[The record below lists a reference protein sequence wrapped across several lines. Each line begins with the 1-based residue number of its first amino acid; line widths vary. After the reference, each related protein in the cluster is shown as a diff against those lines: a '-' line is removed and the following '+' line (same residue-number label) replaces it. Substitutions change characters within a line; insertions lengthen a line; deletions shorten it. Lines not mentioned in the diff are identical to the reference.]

1 MFSSSLT
8 LIILYLVFKY
18 IVAWI
23 EYYNNTDDRLQKSIW
38 RYSYDYPVI
47 GKRDISDLDDKKF
60 VKLRRFRN
68 LIVTLMYCTV
78 FTFFIVFMMCI
89 YCSASMLPCGRYYYE
104 PEGGYVGNP

>member
-1 MFSSSLT
+1 MFTSTLT
-8 LIILYLVFKY
+8 LIILYLIFKY

-23 EYYNNTDDRLQKSIW
+23 EYYNNIDDRLQKSVW

-60 VKLRRFRN
+60 VRLRRVRN

-78 FTFFIVFMMCI
+78 FIFFVV
-89 YCSASMLPCGRYYYE
+89 SMSFTSHLLIL
-104 PEGGYVGNP
+104 VLN

>member
-60 VKLRRFRN
+60 VRLRRFRN

-78 FTFFIVFMMCI
+78 FIFFIVFMSFTSHLLI
-89 YCSASMLPCGRYYYE
+89 LII
-104 PEGGYVGNP
+104 N

>member
-1 MFSSSLT
+1 MLSSTLT
-8 LIILYLVFKY
+8 LIMLYLIFKY

-23 EYYNNTDDRLQKSIW
+23 KYYNNSDDRLQKSVW

-60 VKLRRFRN
+60 VRLRRFRN

-78 FTFFIVFMMCI
+78 FIFFVVFMSFTSHLLI
-89 YCSASMLPCGRYYYE
+89 LIL
-104 PEGGYVGNP
+104 N

>member
-1 MFSSSLT
+1 MFSSILT
-8 LIILYLVFKY
+8 LIILYLIFKY

-23 EYYNNTDDRLQKSIW
+23 EYYNNTDDRLQKSVW

-78 FTFFIVFMMCI
+78 FISFIVFMSFTSHLLI
-89 YCSASMLPCGRYYYE
+89 LIL
-104 PEGGYVGNP
+104 N

>member
-1 MFSSSLT
+1 MISSTLT
-8 LIILYLVFKY
+8 LIVLYLIFRY

-23 EYYNNTDDRLQKSIW
+23 EYYNNTDNRLQKSVW

-60 VKLRRFRN
+60 VRLRRFRN

-78 FTFFIVFMMCI
+78 FIFFIVFMSFTSHLLI
-89 YCSASMLPCGRYYYE
+89 LII
-104 PEGGYVGNP
+104 N

>member
-1 MFSSSLT
+1 MFSSTLT
-8 LIILYLVFKY
+8 LIVLYLIFKY

-23 EYYNNTDDRLQKSIW
+23 KYYNNTDDRLQKSVW

-60 VKLRRFRN
+60 VRLRRFRN

-78 FTFFIVFMMCI
+78 FTFFIVFMSFI
-89 YCSASMLPCGRYYYE
+89 SHLLILIL
-104 PEGGYVGNP
+104 N